1 MAKRRKIRE
10 LAVQALFAV
19 AIGKDNP
26 EATFDLICDN
36 FIAEKGT
43 RPLSKQLFLGVCS
56 KRDILDELIAAAS
69 KHWRIER
76 MPLVD
81 LSILRLAVF
90 EMIFVDDVPP
100 KVAIDEALEIGK
112 KFGSE
117 KSVAFLNGV
126 LDRVYK
132 DVALR

>member
-1 MAKRRKIRE
+1 MVKRRKIRE
-10 LAVQALFAV
+10 LAVQALFALE
-19 AIGKDNP
+19 ICKGKPDD
-26 EATFDLICDN
+26 TFDLVCDN
-36 FIAEKGT
+36 FIAGKDT
-43 RPLSKQLFLGVCS
+43 RLFSKQLFLGVCS
-56 KRDILDELIAAAS
+56 RKGRIDELIAAAS
-69 KHWRIER
+69 RNWRIER

-112 KFGSE
+112 RFGGE
-117 KSVAFLNGV
+117 KSVPFLNGV

-132 DVALR
+132 DIVLS